1 MTQGAQ
7 TGADKPTLKRSLT
20 LPLVALY
27 GLGVTVGA
35 GIYVLVGETAA
46 LAGPFAPVSFLLAAL
61 VVAFTAFS
69 YAELS
74 TRLPVSAGA
83 AAFVAAGLRREWIG
97 QMTGLAVT
105 LSGIVSASAVAIG
118 AGGYLSGLTGL
129 PVSPLAAFTVL
140 AMGALAWWGIT
151 QSVTAAAVI
160 TVIEL
165 TGLFGVVLWALLVAE
180 PQGISVAEMIPPLE
194 GAHWAGIGAATVLA
208 FFAFVGFEDI
218 VNIAEEARDPVHV
231 LPRAIGVT
239 LVVTTLVYVAVVAA
253 VLIAVPL
260 EALAGSPAPLALV
273 FEGAP
278 AWLSALFAAVAV
290 VATINGVLIQIIMA
304 SRVIYGMADRGQLP
318 AALAQISPRTRTPT
332 VSTWLVVAMILLLT
346 QLVPIAELASYT
358 SQIVL
363 AVFIFVNLALAAIK
377 LRASEPPAVFS
388 VPLIIPLLG
397 ALTSAGLFTVSL
409 L

>member
-1 MTQGAQ
+1 MAEGAQ
-7 TGADKPTLKRSLT
+7 TDGAKPTLKRSLT

-35 GIYVLVGETAA
+35 GIYVLVGETAS
-46 LAGPFAPVSFLLAAL
+46 LAGPFAPLSFLAAAF

-83 AAFVAAGLRREWIG
+83 AAFVTAGLRREWIG
-97 QMTGLAVT
+97 QITGLAVV

-118 AGGYLSGLTGL
+118 AGGYLSDMTGFDIA
-129 PVSPLAAFTVL
+129 PLAAFVVL
-140 AMGALAWWGIT
+140 TMGALAWWGIT
-151 QSVTAAAVI
+151 QSVTAAAII

-180 PQGISVAEMIPPLE
+180 PQGISIGDMIPPLD
-194 GAHWAGIGAATVLA
+194 GPHWAGIGAATVLA

-218 VNIAEEARDPVHV
+218 VNIAEEAHDPVHV

-239 LVVTTLVYVAVVAA
+239 LVVTTIVYVAVVVA
-253 VLIAVPL
+253 VLMAVPL
-260 EALAGSPAPLALV
+260 EALAGSSAPLALV

-278 AWLSALFAAVAV
+278 AWLSTLFAAVAV

-332 VSTWLVVAMILLLT
+332 VSTWLVVAIILLLT
-346 QLVPIAELASYT
+346 QLVPIAALASYT

-363 AVFIFVNLALAAIK
+363 AVFIFVNLALMAIK
-377 LRASEPPAVFS
+377 LRTTEPPAVFS

-397 ALTSAGLFTVSL
+397 ALTSAALFTVSL